1 MPEVSL
7 LAILDADK
15 EGFLRSTT
23 SLIQIIGRAARN
35 PDSEVI
41 LYADYFTESI
51 VKSLWETYRRR
62 NIQTAHNIKHHISP
76 KKATSNAKDLESVK
90 TDEDLSQ
97 SFDLMTR
104 GKTKRLRKMTKME
117 KSMIAKDLKA
127 QLDLAIKDWKFEEA
141 AVIRDQ
147 LKELDE
153 S

>member
-1 MPEVSL
+1 M
-7 LAILDADK
+7 
-15 EGFLRSTT
+15 
-23 SLIQIIGRAARN
+23 
-35 PDSEVI
+35 
-41 LYADYFTESI
+41 

-62 NIQTAHNIKHHISP
+62 KIQKTHNIKHHISP
-76 KKATSNAKDLESVK
+76 RKATSNAKDLESVK

-97 SFDLMTR
+97 SFNLMTR